1 MKHKAFIQRNSA
13 TVLAIAGA
21 VGVVATVVT
30 TTRAAPKA
38 IVIKVWLLVQKIMD
52 CTCGYSQKR
61 GTLYLIE
68 AEDIR
73 EIFDEIESSPVME
86 TLWKTYQKNY
96 SYAADISWHTIMKSI
111 CALYGSILENM
122 YDA

>member
-38 IVIKVWLLVQKIMD
+38 IVVKVWLLVQKIMD
-52 CTCGYSQKR
+52 CTCGYSQKK
-61 GTLYLIE
+61 GNI
-68 AEDIR
+68 
-73 EIFDEIESSPVME
+73 
-86 TLWKTYQKNY
+86 
-96 SYAADISWHTIMKSI
+96 ISDRS
-111 CALYGSILENM
+111 
-122 YDA
+122 

>member
-1 MKHKAFIQRNSA
+1 M
-13 TVLAIAGA
+13 
-21 VGVVATVVT
+21 VATVVT

-38 IVIKVWLLVQKIMD
+38 IVVKVWLLVQKIMD

-73 EIFDEIESSPVME
+73 KIFDEIESSPVME
-86 TLWKTYQKNY
+86 N
-96 SYAADISWHTIMKSI
+96 ISKKLF
-111 CALYGSILENM
+111 LYC
-122 YDA
+122 

>member
-38 IVIKVWLLVQKIMD
+38 IVVKVWLLVQKIMD

-73 EIFDEIESSPVME
+73 KIFDEIESSPVME
-86 TLWKTYQKNY
+86 N
-96 SYAADISWHTIMKSI
+96 ISKKLF
-111 CALYGSILENM
+111 LYC
-122 YDA
+122 